1 MINHIEQ
8 IVQADYTARKWIVE
22 VGEGMTR
29 TITELVAEAPDG
41 SGSMIKLIEQI
52 DQAPGSNEC
61 VREISA
67 RVARGIN
74 VVYCACKTGGDIN
87 YDTFPANLLQIVK
100 MRIVLMQMILACRQA
115 RTDNIDAIN
124 VTNARH
130 KVIEDLMRGQQTRV
144 LGVCRTFPCKPSQRS
159 VRKRLLT
166 C

>member
-8 IVQADYTARKWIVE
+8 IAQADYTASTRTRIVSDG
-22 VGEGMTR
+22 VVR
-29 TITELVAEAPDG
+29 TITELVADAPDG
-41 SGSMIKLIEQI
+41 SGYTIKLIEQI

-87 YDTFPANLLQIVK
+87 FDTFPANLLKIVK

-115 RTDNIDAIN
+115 RTDNINAIDL
-124 VTNARH
+124 TNARH
-130 KVIEDLMRGQQTRV
+130 KVIEDLMRGPQARV
-144 LGVCRTFPCKPSQRS
+144 AV
-159 VRKRLLT
+159 
-166 C
+166 